1 MSRNAKRLQGEVISA
16 LSGGALM
23 LFFLFALEFNLV
35 FSIIS
40 GMMGYL
46 AFSLLLIPERFK
58 LAKSADMNAESFKD
72 AEETMQSGY
81 RIMEQLAAC
90 REAIPLASVK
100 EKASLVY
107 DKADKVLK
115 YLEQNP
121 QKIRLAR
128 KFFSYYLETAANI
141 LKRYLELSSRELQS
155 TDIQHVLVRAE
166 EVLTIMAGAFDKQLA
181 SLVQNEVIDL
191 EVEVRVLKSTLESEE
206 LNV

>member
-1 MSRNAKRLQGEVISA
+1 MRRAPRSTAS
-16 LSGGALM
+16 M
-23 LFFLFALEFNLV
+23 
-35 FSIIS
+35 
-40 GMMGYL
+40 
-46 AFSLLLIPERFK
+46 
-58 LAKSADMNAESFKD
+58 
-72 AEETMQSGY
+72 
-81 RIMEQLAAC
+81 
-90 REAIPLASVK
+90 IPLASVK

-155 TDIQHVLVRAE
+155 TDIQRVLVRAE

-206 LNV
+206 LNA